1 MRLVLP
7 RLYVILDSALLKNS
21 TRDCAQELAAAG
33 VRLLQYRN
41 KSASAREL
49 LETSRELVSS
59 LESSRTALI
68 VNDRP
73 DVAAL
78 AGAKGVPVGEDDLDA
93 EQARAVV
100 GKEMWVGTSTHNL
113 EQFRR
118 ATATSADY
126 IAVGP
131 IFATTSKAN
140 PDPVVGVELIREVR
154 ALTDKPIVAIGG
166 ITLERAKAV
175 IDAGA
180 DSVAGVVDILLA
192 RNRGAL
198 LWRTGSAVPAR
209 RGTIH
214 LFARGV
220 LAALG
225 LSVRLDVV
233 SGDSDGHD
241 CGRGGRVR
249 AISRGVVPI
258 DFAYDLDCA
267 ADCAVLEICDQP
279 FGAATGG
286 RVDYRLSDVSEHAR
300 RAAGQTHPE
309 YFYERQGAVPG
320 RADLHLRVRG
330 SQRRGHI
337 GQLNPPL
344 GDSRGA
350 THRTDSEFSA
360 RLGADRN
367 SGHRRLRAVRGVRP
381 RSSWVI
387 VFP

>member
-78 AGAKGVPVGEDDLDA
+78 AGAKGVHVGQDDLDA

-118 ATATSADY
+118 AVATSADY

-180 DSVAGVVDILLA
+180 DSVAVISDILLA
-192 RNRGAL
+192 RNPGER
-198 LWRTGSAVPAR
+198 AR
-209 RGTIH
+209 QYVD
-214 LFARGV
+214 V
-220 LAALG
+220 LG
-225 LSVRLDVV
+225 
-233 SGDSDGHD
+233 
-241 CGRGGRVR
+241 
-249 AISRGVVPI
+249 
-258 DFAYDLDCA
+258 
-267 ADCAVLEICDQP
+267 E
-279 FGAATGG
+279 TN
-286 RVDYRLSDVSEHAR
+286 
-300 RAAGQTHPE
+300 RAA
-309 YFYERQGAVPG
+309 AV
-320 RADLHLRVRG
+320 
-330 SQRRGHI
+330 
-337 GQLNPPL
+337 
-344 GDSRGA
+344 
-350 THRTDSEFSA
+350 
-360 RLGADRN
+360 
-367 SGHRRLRAVRGVRP
+367 
-381 RSSWVI
+381 
-387 VFP
+387 